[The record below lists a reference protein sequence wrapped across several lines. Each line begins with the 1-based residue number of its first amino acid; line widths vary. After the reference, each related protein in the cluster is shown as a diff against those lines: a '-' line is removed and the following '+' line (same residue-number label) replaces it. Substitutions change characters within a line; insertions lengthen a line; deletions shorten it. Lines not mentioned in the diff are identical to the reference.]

1 MKDASHSLLRML
13 EILTA
18 QPKTQKELAQL
29 LELSPRQ
36 VSRNILRLEDRG
48 YFVDKNSQNRYFIF
62 GTEHLRNRIFNEEE
76 QAFISKILA
85 IHAPHHPL
93 YASIK
98 HKLRSVTL
106 DVPLAYQTR
115 DLLKSKNYELINYA
129 LENQL
134 RIVLKNYISPH
145 NPHMP
150 KERLLEP
157 LAFIEQHR
165 QLIAY
170 EVSTRKEKV
179 FKLERMGEVTVSKE
193 PAVGRSL
200 KNVLIDPF
208 GFSASKQKIV
218 KLKLHLLAK
227 LLMEEE
233 YPSAIPYLVCRNE
246 TWYYHGPCCSF
257 LGIGRFI
264 FGLPGQI
271 SIVYGPELK
280 AYMEELKKT
289 FTF

>member
-48 YFVDKNSQNRYFIF
+48 YLVDKNAQNRYFVF
-62 GTEHLRNRIFNEEE
+62 GAEHIRNRVFNEQE
-76 QAFISKILA
+76 QAFISSMLA
-85 IHAPHHPL
+85 IHAPTHPL
-93 YASIK
+93 YAAIK
-98 HKLRSVTL
+98 FKLRSVTL
-106 DVPLAYQTR
+106 DVPLAHQTR

-145 NPHMP
+145 NPQMP
-150 KERLLEP
+150 KDRLLEP

-170 EVSTRKEKV
+170 EVATRKEKV
-179 FKLERMGEVTVSKE
+179 FKLDRMGQVTLSNE
-193 PAVGRSL
+193 PAAGRSL
-200 KNVLIDPF
+200 KNILMDPF
-208 GFSASKQKIV
+208 GFCGAKQKIV

-227 LLMEEE
+227 LLLEEE
-233 YPSAIPYLVCRNE
+233 YPSAIPYLVCMNE
-246 TWYYHGPCCSF
+246 TWYYHGPYCSF

-264 FGLPGQI
+264 FGLPGQV

-280 AYMEELKKT
+280 AYMEELKKS

>member
-18 QPKTQKELAQL
+18 QPKTQKELAEL

-36 VSRNILRLEDRG
+36 VSRNIRRLEDKG
-48 YFVDKNSQNRYFIF
+48 YFVDKNAQNRYFVF
-62 GTEHLRNRIFNEEE
+62 GAENIRNRVFNEQE
-76 QAFISKILA
+76 QAFISKMLA
-85 IHAPHHPL
+85 IHAPNHPL

-98 HKLRSVTL
+98 LKLRSVTL
-106 DVPLAYQTR
+106 EVPLVHQTR
-115 DLLKSKNYELINYA
+115 DLLKSKNYELIHYA
-129 LENQL
+129 IQNQL
-134 RIVLKNYISPH
+134 RIVLKDYISPH
-145 NPHMP
+145 NPRMP
-150 KERLLEP
+150 KGRLLEP
-157 LAFIEQHR
+157 IAYVEQHR

-179 FKLERMGEVTVSKE
+179 FKLDRMGEVTLSNE

-208 GFSASKQKIV
+208 GFSGTKQKIV
-218 KLKLHLLAK
+218 KLKLELLAK
-227 LLMEEE
+227 LLLEEE
-233 YPSAIPYLVCRNE
+233 YPSAIPYLVCINK
-246 TWYYHGPCCSF
+246 TWYYHGPYCSF

-264 FGLPGQI
+264 FGLPGQV

-280 AYMEELKKT
+280 AYMEELKKA